1 VAPIVHATVDGAAPE
16 APVEQVA
23 PIVHA
28 TVDGAAPETSAEVA
42 HFEHAAA
49 GPMQAVAVE
58 EVEVA
63 EQFIKEIKD
72 GFAIYSNDVR
82 IVKPVPGESILYQ
95 TFRDLFGADASN
107 LAKSHII
114 LVEYKNTGSD
124 ETNALEMVKERLQTL
139 DILYD
144 ATVVCG
150 CVSVLIFK
158 SNYMAIRQ
166 QLNIHDLTPPLVY
179 RLINPKSIGSQAARQ
194 KQLDAFVARSKLPSE
209 RVCTMHLK
217 NGVNPK
223 PGFLS
228 VFKEFL
234 DENAHAIQA
243 MSASDRAGVRRM
255 AADMFA

>member
-1 VAPIVHATVDGAAPE
+1 
-16 APVEQVA
+16 
-23 PIVHA
+23 
-28 TVDGAAPETSAEVA
+28 
-42 HFEHAAA
+42 
-49 GPMQAVAVE
+49 
-58 EVEVA
+58 VA

-209 RVCTMHLK
+209 RVCTMHVK
-217 NGVNPK
+217 NAANIDADTGLSIAEQDLLAQVRSCLSNP
-223 PGFLS
+223 
-228 VFKEFL
+228 
-234 DENAHAIQA
+234 A
-243 MSASDRAGVRRM
+243 SASRFQSALEHLLAEHAARRTR
-255 AADMFA
+255 